1 MACGSAGAATPAH
14 RRVVARF
21 FAAANPRKLPV
32 LAVTREPRDGN
43 PAPTLPDVLRSR

>member
-1 MACGSAGAATPAH
+1 MRLSGRGHAGH

-43 PAPTLPDVLRSR
+43 PAPTLSDVLRSR